1 MNLSPYYVGVMP
13 VSDCRIVKI
22 YEESLPELTKELE
35 SFGLCEGQQ
44 TKEIIYQHFIKP
56 AIYQN
61 LFIGLF
67 KEADVLGYE
76 FVSLSPF
83 DQKTV
88 IAAFTYITKACR
100 GHGLSHL
107 LRAEMLSQLLKK
119 GVKKIYFSVNNSN
132 EESKGNLVGF
142 QKKYKITEVSRTY
155 RVEL

>member
-1 MNLSPYYVGVMP
+1 MNSSPYYVGVMP

-22 YEESLPELTKELE
+22 YEESLPELTRELE
-35 SFGLCEGQQ
+35 SLGLCEGQQ
-44 TKEIIYQHFIKP
+44 TKDIIYQHFIKP
-56 AIYQN
+56 AIYQH

-88 IAAFTYITKACR
+88 IAAFTYITKGCR
-100 GHGLSHL
+100 GRGLSHL

-119 GVKKIYFSVNNSN
+119 GIKKIYFSVNNSN

-155 RVEL
+155 CVEL

>member
-1 MNLSPYYVGVMP
+1 MNSPDYYASIMP
-13 VSDCRIVKI
+13 VLDVRIQAI

-35 SFGLCEGQQ
+35 SLGLCEGQQ
-44 TKEIIYQHFIKP
+44 TKEIIYQHFVKP
-56 AIYQN
+56 AIFQH

-67 KEADVLGYE
+67 NVADIVGYE

-88 IAAFTYITKACR
+88 IAAFTYISKEYR
-100 GHGLSHL
+100 GRGLSHL

-155 RVEL
+155 CVEL